1 MKIAIVFMHP
11 FSESL
16 GSVVRV
22 KELALSLSKS
32 GIEVFIFTPYERS
45 FDLFPNVHVVSLL
58 SLLNSFGL
66 SKVIYEISKLLYYN
80 RAFPG
85 LYSKTDSSFNI
96 ILAKIIEGLSKPIVK
111 KDIDLI
117 QVEQDAALPIG
128 VGLKNETNLPLIV
141 DMHNVSS
148 EELVAA
154 KVIGKESIEF
164 FTMQNT
170 TKRFLSKVDHVVVVS
185 DCMRNYVVRNYGLS
199 SKAVSVVLPGGR
211 PLINKAIID
220 KRVEP
225 VRVVYAGLVSY
236 REHVDIFV
244 RSMPFIRRQDGGVQ
258 FFITNK
264 GEAVRR
270 IKRLASVLG
279 VAPAFFWY
287 DNFEAVNNFLSS
299 CHTGVLFSSN
309 DLARRMGTPAKLFNY
324 MSAGLPIIVNYNG
337 GWTEIIKKEHVGLTV
352 SDDPKDFGETISSLI
367 SDKKAMREFAYNGL
381 DLVSHKYNWDASAEV
396 LLRAY
401 TDLIGMP

>member
-185 DCMRNYVVRNYGLS
+185 DCMRNYVVQS
-199 SKAVSVVLPGGR
+199 H
-211 PLINKAIID
+211 
-220 KRVEP
+220 
-225 VRVVYAGLVSY
+225 Y
-236 REHVDIFV
+236 R
-244 RSMPFIRRQDGGVQ
+244 
-258 FFITNK
+258 
-264 GEAVRR
+264 
-270 IKRLASVLG
+270 
-279 VAPAFFWY
+279 
-287 DNFEAVNNFLSS
+287 
-299 CHTGVLFSSN
+299 
-309 DLARRMGTPAKLFNY
+309 
-324 MSAGLPIIVNYNG
+324 
-337 GWTEIIKKEHVGLTV
+337 
-352 SDDPKDFGETISSLI
+352 
-367 SDKKAMREFAYNGL
+367 
-381 DLVSHKYNWDASAEV
+381 
-396 LLRAY
+396 
-401 TDLIGMP
+401 